1 MTPFFMQNKTISIT
15 EFNEHLL
22 ILARRTEGDSQLLDL
37 YKIDF
42 ERFKKMSDIP
52 QLIKEVSDLAF
63 KQGRVSGQLDILLD
77 LKQNFLDNEATI

>member
-1 MTPFFMQNKTISIT
+1 MTPFFMQNKTISIR

-22 ILARRTEGDSQLLDL
+22 TLARRTEGDSQLLDL

-42 ERFKKMSDIP
+42 ERFTKMSDMP

-63 KQGRVSGQLDILLD
+63 KQGRVSGQLDILID

>member
-1 MTPFFMQNKTISIT
+1 MTPHFMQNKTISIT

-42 ERFKKMSDIP
+42 EKFTKMSEIP

-63 KQGRVSGQLDILLD
+63 RQGRVSGQLDILLD
-77 LKQNFLDNEATI
+77 LKQKYLNNEATV

>member
-1 MTPFFMQNKTISIT
+1 MTPFFMQNKTISIRD
-15 EFNEHLL
+15 FNEHLL
-22 ILARRTEGDSQLLDL
+22 TLARRTEGDSQLLDL

-42 ERFKKMSDIP
+42 ERFTKMSDMP

-63 KQGRVSGQLDILLD
+63 KQGRVSGQLDILID